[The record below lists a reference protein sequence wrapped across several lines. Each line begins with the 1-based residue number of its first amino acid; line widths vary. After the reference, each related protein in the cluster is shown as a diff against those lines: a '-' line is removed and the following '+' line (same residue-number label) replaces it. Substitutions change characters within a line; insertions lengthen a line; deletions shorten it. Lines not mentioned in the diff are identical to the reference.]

1 VSAGVDVL
9 MRQRLDL
16 VRGRRV
22 GLVTNQTGV
31 DRHGRSTIDL
41 LHGLADVRLT
51 ALFSP
56 EHGIRGDAAAG
67 ERVASSTHGPTG
79 LPVYSLYGP
88 SMRPTPRL
96 LAGLDTLV
104 FDIQDVG
111 ARVYTYI
118 STLLECLRAGA
129 GHVAVVV
136 LDRPVPIN
144 GNDVEGNVVDER
156 FASFVGPPLLAM
168 RYGMTIGELAC
179 LFNAEFDIG
188 ADLTVVPLAGWHRT
202 DWYDQTGLAWVDPSP
217 NIRSLTAATLYPGTV
232 LVEGTNLSEGRG
244 TGHPFEWIGAPWL
257 DGAAWADALNA
268 LEAPGVRFAP
278 VRFTPTMWKFAGT
291 ECGGVQIEVVDRSS
305 IRPMALGVTLLAT
318 ARRAGGQLRFTQRTF
333 DALAGTDGVRSA
345 LEHGQPASEIA
356 SAWTEENARFRA
368 IRARYLLY

>member
-1 VSAGVDVL
+1 
-9 MRQRLDL
+9 
-16 VRGRRV
+16 V

-31 DRHGRSTIDL
+31 DRQGRSTIDL
-41 LHGLADVRLT
+41 LHGLADVKLS

-67 ERVASSTHGPTG
+67 EWVASSTDGPTG
-79 LPVYSLYGP
+79 LPVHSLYGQ
-88 SMRPTPRL
+88 STRPTPRM

-118 STLLECLRAGA
+118 STLLESLRAGA
-129 GHVAVVV
+129 GHVVVVV

-144 GNDVEGNVVDER
+144 GHDVEGNVLDER
-156 FASFVGPPLLAM
+156 FASFVGPPRLAM
-168 RYGMTIGELAC
+168 RYGMTIGELAGF
-179 LFNAEFDIG
+179 FNAELGIG
-188 ADLTVVPLAGWHRT
+188 ADLNVVPLDGWHRT

-217 NIRSLTAATLYPGTV
+217 NIRSLTAAMLYPGTV

-244 TGHPFEWIGAPWL
+244 TGHAFEWIGAPWL

-268 LEAPGVRFAP
+268 LEVPGVRFAP
-278 VRFTPTMWKFAGT
+278 VRFTPTTSKFAGT
-291 ECGGVQIEVVDRSS
+291 ECRGVQVEVVDRSS

-318 ARRAGGQLRFTQRTF
+318 ARQAGGQLRFREGAF

-345 LEHGQPASEIA
+345 LERGQPASEIV

-368 IRARYLLY
+368 TRARYLLY